1 MDAPRPSQL
10 FTVDEVRAMLED
22 LDVLDQG
29 DSDIE
34 IQITLAGVSTLQWTI
49 KQVKYFVWATDKDRS
64 LIWLCDFDDVSCFSC
79 EFVFLFGTHNA
90 FFMLWNKWY
99 HYLVDKSF
107 YL

>member
-34 IQITLAGVSTLQWTI
+34 IQITLAGVSTLQ
-49 KQVKYFVWATDKDRS
+49 
-64 LIWLCDFDDVSCFSC
+64 
-79 EFVFLFGTHNA
+79 
-90 FFMLWNKWY
+90 
-99 HYLVDKSF
+99 
-107 YL
+107 